1 MIIIGAGKSNQS
13 LAAGLLGIGL
23 ALGAAAGGATALA
36 AQARS
41 APATQT
47 PNSPATQAPSP
58 SAIQSRNSSAVPSAD
73 LRAQARDIF
82 AHIVGIESSIG
93 KANVPRV
100 AQYLAERFKSGGFP
114 AADIHV
120 LPLGETASLVVRY
133 RGSGGGGRP
142 IALIAHMDVVTA
154 KRGDWQRDPYR
165 LTEENGFFFGRGTSD
180 VKQEVALLTATFL
193 RLKAEGFVPTRDLI
207 IAFSGDEETAQAT
220 ARDLVTTHRDLVD
233 AEFAL
238 NGDGGGGVLREGA
251 ATPLIFYVQG
261 AEKSSAQ
268 YILTTH
274 NAGGHSSEPRT
285 DNAIYELADALKA
298 VQRYEFPVKWNEWT
312 IGDFKA
318 ASLVNEGALGKA
330 MARFAAD
337 PGNAAA
343 AAEIS
348 KNPAFVGRIRTTC
361 VATMLSGGHAENALP
376 QSASATINCRIFPG
390 TSAAEVQQTLQGLAG
405 PKVEV
410 RLGYDALVSSA
421 SPMRTDVMHA
431 VEKAVAASDPGAPVV
446 PTQAAY
452 ATDGAVYRNAG
463 IPTYGVGGVF
473 IMDSEEF
480 AHGLNER
487 IRVNEFYN
495 GLIYWG
501 VLIKALAS

>member
-1 MIIIGAGKSNQS
+1 MRLTHLSTFLVAGALNMS
-13 LAAGLLGIGL
+13 LAA
-23 ALGAAAGGATALA
+23 AATA
-36 AQARS
+36 
-41 APATQT
+41 P
-47 PNSPATQAPSP
+47 PSD
-58 SAIQSRNSSAVPSAD
+58 AV
-73 LRAQARDIF
+73 RAQAREIF
-82 AHIVGIESSIG
+82 ANIIAIESSIG
-93 KANVPRV
+93 KGKVPLV
-100 AQYLAERFKSGGFP
+100 AKYLAERFKAGGFP
-114 AADIHV
+114 DADIHI

-133 RGSGGGGRP
+133 RGNGTGGKP

-154 KRGDWQRDPYR
+154 KRSDWQRDPYS
-165 LTEENGFFFGRGTSD
+165 LIEEKGLFYGRGTSD

-207 IAFSGDEETAQAT
+207 IAFSGDEETEQAT
-220 ARDLVTTHRDLVD
+220 ARDIVTKHRDLMD

-238 NGDGGGGVLREGA
+238 NGDGGGGVLSEGTA
-251 ATPLIFYVQG
+251 KALIFYVQG

-268 YILTTH
+268 FLVTTH
-274 NAGGHSSEPRT
+274 NPGGHSSQPRA

-298 VQRYEFPVKWNEWT
+298 VQGYQFPVKWNEWT

-318 ASLVNEGALGKA
+318 ASLVTKGPIGDA
-330 MARFAAD
+330 MAKFAAD

-343 AAEIS
+343 AAELS
-348 KNPAFVGRIRTTC
+348 KTPAYLGRIRTTC
-361 VATMLSGGHAENALP
+361 VATMLTGGHAENALP
-376 QSASATINCRIFPG
+376 QSATATINCRIFPG
-390 TSAAEVQQTLQGLAG
+390 TSAADVQKTLQGLVG

-410 RLGYDALVSSA
+410 KQGYDALVSDA
-421 SPMRTDVMHA
+421 SPMRADVMKA
-431 VEKAVAASDPGAPVV
+431 VEKAVAASDQGTPVV

-487 IRVNEFYN
+487 IRVNEFYK
-495 GLIYWG
+495 GLTYWD
-501 VLIKALAS
+501 VLIKALAG

>member
-1 MIIIGAGKSNQS
+1 MKIIG
-13 LAAGLLGIGL
+13 LLRLTLLLGAG
-23 ALGAAAGGATALA
+23 ALGASLALCAAVNGADAPGA
-36 AQARS
+36 APQA
-41 APATQT
+41 
-47 PNSPATQAPSP
+47 
-58 SAIQSRNSSAVPSAD
+58 V
-73 LRAQARDIF
+73 RAQARETF
-82 AHIVGIESSIG
+82 AAIVGIESSIG
-93 KANVPRV
+93 KGKVPLV
-100 AQYLAERFKSGGFP
+100 AKYLAERFKAGGFP
-114 AADIHV
+114 AADIHI

-133 RGSGGGGRP
+133 RGNGSGGKP
-142 IALIAHMDVVTA
+142 IAFIAHMDVVTA
-154 KRGDWQRDPYR
+154 KRSDWERDPYH
-165 LTEENGFFFGRGTSD
+165 LTEEKGFFFGRGTSD
-180 VKQEVALLTATFL
+180 VKQEVALLTETFI

-238 NGDGGGGVLREGA
+238 NGDGGGGVLSEGSA
-251 ATPLIFYVQG
+251 KPLIFYVQG

-268 YILTTH
+268 YLLTTH
-274 NAGGHSSEPRT
+274 NPGGHSSQPRP

-298 VQRYEFPVKWNEWT
+298 VQAYEFPLKWNEWT
-312 IGDFKA
+312 LGDFKS
-318 ASLVNEGALGKA
+318 ASRVTEGPLGAA
-330 MARFAAD
+330 MAKFAAE

-343 AAEIS
+343 AAEIA

-376 QSASATINCRIFPG
+376 QSATATINCRIFPG
-390 TSAAEVQQTLQGLAG
+390 TSAADVQKTLQGLVG

-410 RLGYDALVSSA
+410 RQGYDALVSDA
-421 SPMRTDVMHA
+421 SPMRADVMSA
-431 VEKAVAASDPGAPVV
+431 VAKAVAAADPGAPVV

-495 GLIYWG
+495 GLTYWD
-501 VLIKALAS
+501 VLIKALAG